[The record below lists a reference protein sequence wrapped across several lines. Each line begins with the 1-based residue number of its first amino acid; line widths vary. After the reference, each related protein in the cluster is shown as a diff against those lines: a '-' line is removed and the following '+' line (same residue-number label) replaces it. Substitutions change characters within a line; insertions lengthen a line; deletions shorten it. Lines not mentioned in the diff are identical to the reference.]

1 MSFHIALQGDKITLL
16 RRVDQNWYEGKLP
29 GTNKQGIFPVSYVE
43 VIKKNAGK
51 GADDYPVPPI
61 PQSYSSERIHHLSS
75 SKVRRAGFVCICIK
89 DHTSSIAKLHLIF
102 YMRMHT
108 IALLSSL
115 ELPFTL
121 KKKKIKNTFFCIFF
135 I

>member
-1 MSFHIALQGDKITLL
+1 MSFHIALQGDKVTLL

-43 VIKKNAGK
+43 VIKKNAAK

-75 SKVRRAGFVCICIK
+75 SKVSRARFIFICLK
-89 DHTSSIAKLHLIF
+89 DQTSSTAKPYLIF
-102 YMRMHT
+102 YMCLIFNILYIFNILHCF
-108 IALLSSL
+108 LL
-115 ELPFTL
+115 
-121 KKKKIKNTFFCIFF
+121 FCCLLL
-135 I
+135 